1 MNNMSIYNCPHCG
14 AKSFNPLS
22 KAMTEGSDFGRIN
35 DMAVEIAQRIKESC
49 AFRA

>member
-1 MNNMSIYNCPHCG
+1 MRESGKEPIVRI
-14 AKSFNPLS
+14 
-22 KAMTEGSDFGRIN
+22 MTEGKDFGRIN